1 MSDHRGV
8 TRPGGDAIYE
18 ALLALGV
25 DTVFGIVSV
34 HNVPIFDAVAR
45 RGEIRIVTVRHEQSA
60 AHAADGYAR
69 ATGRLGVALASTGP
83 GTTNTMT
90 GLYEAAF
97 ASSPVLLITGQVQ
110 TSKYGRT
117 QAMLHEAEQ
126 QLDML
131 RTVCRHVESPRRP
144 DDVVGAI
151 YRTAADVL
159 SGRPQPGAVEIPIDL
174 QHGEVGSDDLEPL
187 GSRPVAVDERA
198 IEAAADVL
206 RSASR
211 RVLWAGGGVIRSGAS
226 RALIALAEETDTP
239 VVTTVNGRGAIPED
253 HRLAVGAFTT
263 DPNVRALF
271 TGAEVVCA
279 IGTRFRWTDTGNY
292 SLSFPGKLVHI
303 DADPDVFGRTYEPD
317 VRVLGD
323 ARDAIEALRAS
334 LSTSRGDP
342 SFVEDGSK
350 AAHAAR
356 ESIRSAIGPDHESIM
371 DAMRSQLPRDAVI
384 VRDSTV
390 PAYMWADRLLPVYE
404 PGTAIS
410 PTSAAIGPGL
420 PLGIGAA
427 AGTDRPTL
435 VIHGDGGFMLHVGE
449 LATAAEFDL
458 PVKVCV
464 FNDGG
469 YGILR
474 GIQRQ
479 RYEGRTIGVD
489 LNTPDFAALARAMHV
504 PAESVRSAAEF
515 SEAFARALEARG
527 PYLLDIDMDAL
538 QPMTGLGAR
547 R

>member
-1 MSDHRGV
+1 V
-8 TRPGGDAIYE
+8 TRSGGDAIYE

-25 DTVFGIVSV
+25 DTIFGIVSV
-34 HNVPIFDAVAR
+34 HNIPVFDAVAR
-45 RGEIRIVTVRHEQSA
+45 RGEIQIITVRHEQA
-60 AHAADGYAR
+60 AVHAADGYAR

-97 ASSPVLLITGQVQ
+97 ASSPVLLLTGQVQ

-117 QAMLHEAEQ
+117 QAMLHEAEN

-131 RTVCRHVESPRRP
+131 RAVCRHVESPRRP
-144 DDVVGAI
+144 DDVVAAI
-151 YRTAADVL
+151 YRTAADVM

-174 QHGEVGSDDLEPL
+174 QHGDVPSDDAEPL

-198 IEAAADVL
+198 LAAAVEL
-206 RSASR
+206 MRSAKR
-211 RVLWAGGGVIRSGAS
+211 RMLWAGGGVVRAGAS
-226 RALIALAEETDTP
+226 SALVALAEETQTP
-239 VVTTVNGRGAIPED
+239 VVTTTNGRGAIPED
-253 HRLAVGAFTT
+253 HPLSAGAFTP
-263 DPNVRALF
+263 DMNVRAVIE
-271 TGAEVVCA
+271 GAEVICA
-279 IGTRFRWTDTGNY
+279 IGTRFRWTDTSNY
-292 SLSFPGKLVHI
+292 SLRFGGQLIHV
-303 DADPDVFGRTYEPD
+303 DADPDVFGRTYEPA

-323 ARDAIEALRAS
+323 ARDAIAALHAS
-334 LSTSRGDP
+334 LFGSRGDP
-342 SFVEDGSK
+342 AFGDEAAK

-356 ESIRSAIGPDHESIM
+356 ESMRSAIGPDFEAIM
-371 DAMRSQLPRDAVI
+371 DAMRAQLARDSVI

-390 PAYMWADRLLPVYE
+390 PAYIWADRLLAVYA

-420 PLGIGAA
+420 PLALGAA
-427 AGTDRPTL
+427 AGSTRPTL
-435 VIHGDGGFMLHVGE
+435 VIHGDGGFMLHIGE
-449 LATAAEFDL
+449 LATAAQFDL
-458 PVKVCV
+458 PLKICV

-479 RYEGRTIGVD
+479 RYEGREIGVD
-489 LNTPDFAALARAMHV
+489 LLTPDFVALARSMHV
-504 PAESVRSAAEF
+504 PAERVQTAR
-515 SEAFARALEARG
+515 AFADGLERALEVHG

-538 QPMTGLGAR
+538 QPMTGLGALR